1 MPNPINSDNQVQ
13 VLVFKVGP
21 HQACLPLENVI
32 QVFDSVSYEPP
43 PEHLTGPGLGPDF
56 KLDPLPGVLGIIN
69 VRGQDVP
76 LVDLRPRWNLP
87 VKQVSL
93 TDQLIVMRAGG
104 TTVSIMTDQVMG
116 TRTYPRRKI
125 FPLRRIL
132 PGEAPHAAVAET
144 DGIMIL
150 FDSDSLFSSET
161 LAAFESINRSRRH
174 ERE

>member
-1 MPNPINSDNQVQ
+1 LPNAINSDNQVQ

-21 HQACLPLENVI
+21 HQACLPLEAVI

-43 PEHLTGPGLGPDF
+43 PGSLSDN
-56 KLDPLPGVLGIIN
+56 LPGVLGVIN

-87 VKQVSL
+87 GKPVSL

-104 TTVSIMTDQVMG
+104 TTVSIMTDQVIG
-116 TRTYPRRKI
+116 TRTYPQRKI

-150 FDSDSLFSSET
+150 FDSDSLFSGDT
-161 LAAFESINRSRRH
+161 LAAFETINRSRRH

>member
-1 MPNPINSDNQVQ
+1 MPNSINSDNQVQ

-21 HQACLPLENVI
+21 HKACLPLEAVI

-43 PEHLTGPGLGPDF
+43 PDHLQGLLKDTR
-56 KLDPLPGVLGIIN
+56 PGVLGIIN

-87 VKQVSL
+87 DKPVSL

-104 TTVSIMTDQVMG
+104 TTVSIMTDHVLG

-125 FPLRRIL
+125 FPLSRIL

-144 DGIMIL
+144 DGIMLL
-150 FDSDSLFSSET
+150 FDSDILFSSDSLT
-161 LAAFESINRSRRH
+161 AFKTINRSRRH